1 MCHTHVD
8 CLERM
13 NDRENK
19 NANLKKQERIEEN
32 RLIFVYLL
40 HSWQC
45 GRYFGNKLSFI
56 LHRNGVQ
63 MAMLIPVSWKK
74 KVRMNKVEYLI

>member
-19 NANLKKQERIEEN
+19 NANLKKQERIEEK
-32 RLIFVYLL
+32 RLIFVTYLL

-45 GRYFGNKLSFI
+45 GRYFGNKLSIYSSQEWCADGNVNSSF
-56 LHRNGVQ
+56 LEEE
-63 MAMLIPVSWKK
+63 S
-74 KVRMNKVEYLI
+74 ESE